1 MGIEEF
7 DIEELIDF
15 ASLYP
20 EFEEKFSFLY
30 VLKLKYCF
38 TFWKEMTF

>member
-15 ASLYP
+15 AECYP
-20 EFEEKFSFLY
+20 EFEEKFIE
-30 VLKLKYCF
+30 
-38 TFWKEMTF
+38 TFDSIESL